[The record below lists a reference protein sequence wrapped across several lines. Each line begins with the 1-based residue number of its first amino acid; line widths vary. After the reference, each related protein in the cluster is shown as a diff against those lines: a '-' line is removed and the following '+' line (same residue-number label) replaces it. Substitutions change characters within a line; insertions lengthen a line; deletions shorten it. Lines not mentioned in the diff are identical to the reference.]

1 MTSAA
6 TATAAPESR
15 PVGRLSLRQYLGYA
29 GGDVANNL
37 TFSLASMFLL
47 LYYTDVVG
55 IAAGAAGTLLLVVR
69 VWQAVT
75 DIVAGRVVDRTT
87 TRWGRFR
94 PYLLFGGPP
103 LMLLSVALF
112 SVPGGLSGGAALA
125 YAYLSYALFGLVYSL
140 VNIPFGSLASAMTQ
154 LPQERAKLASA
165 RTLGAAGAIIA
176 LSVVIS
182 PQITR
187 SENLQR
193 SLTITTLILAVV
205 GIALYL
211 FAFRTSRETVERD
224 AAPVTLKQSIGA
236 IRHNRPLVLLCSSAL
251 FMLTG
256 MFTLQTLQVYYARD
270 VLGSA
275 DYQILLTVVSTGA
288 MFLVSPAIPKIVES
302 FGKKRAYVAAG
313 AVTALGGVGIAL
325 TPPSVLVLALVF
337 FAVYGAGIA
346 AVQNLIFALQADT
359 VEYGEWETGARTEG
373 SNYAVLS
380 FSRKVGQGIG
390 GGLAAF
396 GIGVGG
402 YVAGAAT
409 QSPGALDAIRYL
421 TGFGPALFVGIG
433 AAIMLAYPLTEER
446 FREVV
451 GEIAVRRAER
461 ERTRD
466 QVPRSDA

>member
-1 MTSAA
+1 MTS
-6 TATAAPESR
+6 TATDAAPESR
-15 PVGRLSLRQYLGYA
+15 QAGRLRLRQYLGYA

-47 LYYTDVVG
+47 LYYTDVAG
-55 IAAGAAGTLLLVVR
+55 IAAGTAGTLLFVVR
-69 VWQAVT
+69 VWQAFT
-75 DIVAGRVVDRTT
+75 DIFAGRMVDKTT
-87 TRWGRFR
+87 TRWGKFR

-112 SVPGGLSGGAALA
+112 SVPGGLSGGAAVA
-125 YAYLSYALFGLVYSL
+125 YAYASYALFGLVYSL
-140 VNIPFGSLASAMTQ
+140 VNIPFGSLSSAMTQ

-165 RTLGAAGAIIA
+165 RTLGAAGAIIL
-176 LSVVIS
+176 LSVVVS

-193 SLTITTLILAVV
+193 SLTITTLVLAVV

-211 FAFRTSRETVERD
+211 FAFRTSREIVERD
-224 AAPVTLKQSIGA
+224 TAPVSLKQSLGT
-236 IRHNRPLVLLCSSAL
+236 IRHNRPLVLLCLSAM
-251 FMLTG
+251 FALTG

-275 DYQILLTVVSTGA
+275 DYQIVLTVLSTGA
-288 MFLVSPAIPKIVES
+288 MFLVSPAIPKIVET

-313 AVTALGGVGIAL
+313 AVTAVGGAGIAL
-325 TPPSVLVLALVF
+325 SPPSVPTLAFVL

-346 AVQNLIFALQADT
+346 GVQNLIFALQADT
-359 VEYGEWETGARTEG
+359 VEYGEWETGVRTEG
-373 SNYAVLS
+373 SNYAALS
-380 FSRKVGQGIG
+380 FCRKVGQGIG

-409 QSPGALDAIRYL
+409 QSPGAVDAIRYL
-421 TGFGPALFVGIG
+421 TGLGPALFVAIA
-433 AAIMLAYPLTEER
+433 AAIMLAYPLTEDR
-446 FREVV
+446 FQQVV
-451 GEIAVRRAER
+451 REIAFRRAER
-461 ERTRD
+461 KLGAGT
-466 QVPRSDA
+466 PPA

>member
-1 MTSAA
+1 
-6 TATAAPESR
+6 
-15 PVGRLSLRQYLGYA
+15 
-29 GGDVANNL
+29 VANNL

-55 IAAGAAGTLLLVVR
+55 IAAGAAGTVLLVVR

-75 DIVAGRVVDRTT
+75 DIIAGRMVDRTA

-187 SENLQR
+187 SGNLQR

-224 AAPVTLKQSIGA
+224 T
-236 IRHNRPLVLLCSSAL
+236 
-251 FMLTG
+251 
-256 MFTLQTLQVYYARD
+256 AR
-270 VLGSA
+270 
-275 DYQILLTVVSTGA
+275 
-288 MFLVSPAIPKIVES
+288 
-302 FGKKRAYVAAG
+302 
-313 AVTALGGVGIAL
+313 
-325 TPPSVLVLALVF
+325 
-337 FAVYGAGIA
+337 
-346 AVQNLIFALQADT
+346 
-359 VEYGEWETGARTEG
+359 
-373 SNYAVLS
+373 
-380 FSRKVGQGIG
+380 
-390 GGLAAF
+390 
-396 GIGVGG
+396 
-402 YVAGAAT
+402 
-409 QSPGALDAIRYL
+409 
-421 TGFGPALFVGIG
+421 
-433 AAIMLAYPLTEER
+433 
-446 FREVV
+446 
-451 GEIAVRRAER
+451 
-461 ERTRD
+461 
-466 QVPRSDA
+466 

>member
-6 TATAAPESR
+6 TTAAPEPR
-15 PVGRLSLRQYLGYA
+15 QAGRLSLSQYLGYA

-55 IAAGAAGTLLLVVR
+55 IAAGAAGTVLFVVR
-69 VWQAVT
+69 VWQAFT
-75 DIVAGRVVDRTT
+75 DIIAGRMVDKTT

-112 SVPGGLSGGAALA
+112 SVPGGLSGSAALA

-140 VNIPFGSLASAMTQ
+140 VNIPFGSLALAMTQ

-176 LSVVIS
+176 LSVVVS

-224 AAPVTLKQSIGA
+224 AAPVTLKQSTGA
-236 IRHNRPLVLLCSSAL
+236 IRHNRPLVLLCLSAV

-275 DYQILLTVVSTGA
+275 DYQIVLTVVSTGA
-288 MFLVSPAIPKIVES
+288 MFLVSPAIPKIVET

-313 AVTALGGVGIAL
+313 AATALGA
-325 TPPSVLVLALVF
+325 
-337 FAVYGAGIA
+337 
-346 AVQNLIFALQADT
+346 
-359 VEYGEWETGARTEG
+359 
-373 SNYAVLS
+373 
-380 FSRKVGQGIG
+380 
-390 GGLAAF
+390 
-396 GIGVGG
+396 
-402 YVAGAAT
+402 
-409 QSPGALDAIRYL
+409 
-421 TGFGPALFVGIG
+421 VGIG
-433 AAIMLAYPLTEER
+433 LAPH
-446 FREVV
+446 
-451 GEIAVRRAER
+451 
-461 ERTRD
+461 
-466 QVPRSDA
+466 RSWRWP

>member
-1 MTSAA
+1 MTSTSTA
-6 TATAAPESR
+6 TTAAPESR
-15 PVGRLSLRQYLGYA
+15 QAGRLSLSQYLGYA

-47 LYYTDVVG
+47 LYYTDVAG
-55 IAAGAAGTLLLVVR
+55 IAAGAAGTLLFVVR
-69 VWQAVT
+69 VWQAFT
-75 DIVAGRVVDRTT
+75 DIFAGQVVDKTT

-112 SVPGGLSGGAALA
+112 SVPGALSGGGAVA
-125 YAYLSYALFGLVYSL
+125 YAYASYALFGLVYSL

-154 LPQERAKLASA
+154 LPRERAKLASA
-165 RTLGAAGAIIA
+165 RTLGAAGAIIL
-176 LSVVIS
+176 LSVVVS

-193 SLTITTLILAVV
+193 SLTITTLILALV

-211 FAFRTSRETVERD
+211 VSFRTSREVVERD
-224 AAPVTLKQSIGA
+224 AAPVSLKQSLGA
-236 IRHNRPLVLLCSSAL
+236 IRRNRPLVLLCLSAV

-270 VLGSA
+270 VLGNA
-275 DYQILLTVVSTGA
+275 DYQIVLTVVSTGA

-302 FGKKRAYVAAG
+302 FGKKRAYVVAG
-313 AVTALGGVGIAL
+313 AVTAVGGIGIAL
-325 TPPSVLVLALVF
+325 SPPSVPALAFVL

-359 VEYGEWETGARTEG
+359 VEYGEWETGVRTEG
-373 SNYAVLS
+373 SNYAALS
-380 FSRKVGQGIG
+380 FCRKVGQGIG

-409 QSPGALDAIRYL
+409 QSQGAIDSIRYI
-421 TGFGPALFVGIG
+421 TGFGPALFVVIG

-446 FREVV
+446 FRDIVR
-451 GEIAVRRAER
+451 EIAFRRAER
-461 ERTRD
+461 KLG
-466 QVPRSDA
+466 AG

>member
-1 MTSAA
+1 MTS
-6 TATAAPESR
+6 TATTAEPESR
-15 PVGRLSLRQYLGYA
+15 QAGRLRLSQYLGYA

-47 LYYTDVVG
+47 LYYTDVAG
-55 IAAGAAGTLLLVVR
+55 IAAGAAGTLLFVVR
-69 VWQAVT
+69 VWQAFS
-75 DIVAGRVVDRTT
+75 DIFAGQVVDKTT

-112 SVPGGLSGGAALA
+112 SVPGGLSDGGAVA
-125 YAYLSYALFGLVYSL
+125 YAYASYALFGLVYSL

-165 RTLGAAGAIIA
+165 RTLGAAGAIIL
-176 LSVVIS
+176 LSVVVS

-187 SENLQR
+187 SEDLQR
-193 SLTITTLILAVV
+193 SLTITTLILAVA

-211 FAFRTSRETVERD
+211 VSFRTSREIVQRD
-224 AAPVTLKQSIGA
+224 AAPVSLKQSLDA
-236 IRHNRPLVLLCSSAL
+236 IRHNRPLVLLCLSAV
-251 FMLTG
+251 FILTG

-270 VLGSA
+270 VLGNA
-275 DYQILLTVVSTGA
+275 DYQIVLTVVSTGA
-288 MFLVSPAIPKIVES
+288 MFLVSPAIPRIVES
-302 FGKKRAYVAAG
+302 FGKKRAYVVAG
-313 AVTALGGVGIAL
+313 VVTVVGGVGVAL
-325 TPPSVLVLALVF
+325 SPPSVPALVF
-337 FAVYGAGIA
+337 VLFAVYGAGIA

-359 VEYGEWETGARTEG
+359 VEYGEWETGVRTEG
-373 SNYAVLS
+373 SNYAALS

-409 QSPGALDAIRYL
+409 QSQGAIDSIRYI

-446 FREVV
+446 FQEVV
-451 GEIAVRRAER
+451 RKIAFRRAER
-461 ERTRD
+461 TPG
-466 QVPRSDA
+466 VGKPPV

>member
-1 MTSAA
+1 V
-6 TATAAPESR
+6 TAPTTTTAPGSKQA
-15 PVGRLSLRQYLGYA
+15 GRLGLSQYLGFA

-47 LYYTDVVG
+47 LYYTDVAG

-75 DIVAGRVVDRTT
+75 DIFAGQMVDKTT

-112 SVPGGLSGGAALA
+112 SVPGGLSDGATLL
-125 YAYLSYALFGLVYSL
+125 YAYLSYALFGLAYSL
-140 VNIPFGSLASAMTQ
+140 VNIPFGSLSSAMTQ

-176 LSVVIS
+176 LSVVVS

-193 SLTITTLILAVV
+193 SLTITTLVLAVV

-211 FAFRTSRETVERD
+211 FAFKTSRESVERD
-224 AAPVTLKQSIGA
+224 AAPVSLKQSLA
-236 IRHNRPLVLLCSSAL
+236 AVRHNRPLVLLCSSAL

-256 MFTLQTLQVYYARD
+256 MFILQTLQVYYARD

-275 DYQILLTVVSTGA
+275 DYQIVLTVVSTGA
-288 MFLVSPAIPKIVES
+288 MFLVAPAIPKIVET

-313 AVTALGGVGIAL
+313 AVTAMGAIGVAL
-325 TPPSVLVLALVF
+325 TPPSVLALAFVF

-359 VEYGEWETGARTEG
+359 VEYGEWETGVRTEG
-373 SNYAVLS
+373 SNYAILS

-390 GGLAAF
+390 GAIAAF

-402 YVAGAAT
+402 YIAGAAT

-421 TGFGPALFVGIG
+421 TGLGPALFVGIG

-451 GEIAVRRAER
+451 REIAFRRADHD
-461 ERTRD
+461 RTRD
-466 QVPRSDA
+466 QVPPSDA

>member
-1 MTSAA
+1 VTSPTTT
-6 TATAAPESR
+6 TAPGSKQA
-15 PVGRLSLRQYLGYA
+15 GRLGLSQYLGFA

-47 LYYTDVVG
+47 LYYTDVAG

-75 DIVAGRVVDRTT
+75 DIFAGQMVDKTT

-112 SVPGGLSGGAALA
+112 SVPGGLSDGATLL
-125 YAYLSYALFGLVYSL
+125 YAYLSYALFGLAYSL
-140 VNIPFGSLASAMTQ
+140 VNIPFGSLSSAMTQ

-176 LSVVIS
+176 LSVVVS

-193 SLTITTLILAVV
+193 SLTITTLVLAVV

-211 FAFRTSRETVERD
+211 FAFKTSRESVERD
-224 AAPVTLKQSIGA
+224 AAPVSLKQSLA
-236 IRHNRPLVLLCSSAL
+236 AVRHNRPLVLLCSSAL

-256 MFTLQTLQVYYARD
+256 MFILQTLQVYYARD

-275 DYQILLTVVSTGA
+275 DYQIVLTVVSTGA
-288 MFLVSPAIPKIVES
+288 MFLVAPAIPKIVET

-313 AVTALGGVGIAL
+313 AVTAMGAIGVAL
-325 TPPSVLVLALVF
+325 TPPSVLALAFVF

-359 VEYGEWETGARTEG
+359 VEYGEWETGVRTEG
-373 SNYAVLS
+373 SNYAILS

-390 GGLAAF
+390 GAIAAF

-402 YVAGAAT
+402 YIAGAAT

-421 TGFGPALFVGIG
+421 TGLGPALFVGIG

-451 GEIAVRRAER
+451 REIAFRRADHD
-461 ERTRD
+461 RTRD
-466 QVPRSDA
+466 QVPPSDA